1 MSGLQFPIDFT
12 FKLSTLA
19 NDFTATDANGNVIA
33 YVRQKMFKL
42 KEAIQIFTDESKSQV
57 AYTINAD
64 KWIDFSAAYSF
75 KNTAGEELGKIAR
88 KGWRSIW
95 KAKYEIIDQNQQHQY
110 NITEENA
117 WVKVF
122 DYLLGEIPILSFFT
136 GYLFNPAYIVTNKDG
151 VLIARLKKEPS
162 LFGKKFS
169 VAKKGEM
176 DADDGQRIIL
186 SLMMMVLLGRR
197 RG

>member
-19 NDFTATDANGNVIA
+19 NDFTATDANGRMIA

-75 KNTAGEELGKIAR
+75 KNAAGQTLGKVAR

-95 KAKYEIIDQNQQHQY
+95 KAKYEIIDQNDEHQY
-110 NITEENA
+110 SITEENA

-122 DYLLGEIPILSFFT
+122 DALLGEIPVLSFFT
-136 GYLFNPAYIVTNKDG
+136 GYLFNPTYAVTNEEG
-151 VLIARLKKEPS
+151 EIIARLKKEPS
-162 LFGKKFS
+162 FFGKKFS
-169 VAKKGEM
+169 VAKIGEM

-186 SLMMMVLLGRR
+186 SLMMMVLLERR